1 MSFYTSLTGLN
12 SAQAD
17 LGVTSNNIANV
28 GTVGFKKSRADFGD
42 LFSSTSGAIGQGAHL
57 KNVNQQ
63 FSQGS
68 IEMSGNALD
77 LAISGE
83 GFFAVRPDL
92 SATETVYTR
101 AGAFSINND
110 NYVVDSSGQ
119 YLQAFPVSEDGSVI
133 ATGLTSAKSLQ
144 LTSAGGLPKVTSK
157 IELGLN
163 LPSDAAIKPT
173 ASFSPSDSN
182 TFNSSTQMTAYDS
195 LGNPHVATVY
205 FLKTSNPTPAVPT
218 NTWDTKLYIDGTVI
232 PPTNAADSVLTFD
245 QDGKLTAPIAAI
257 TYDPAT
263 LITGAIPLSLSI
275 DYGSLSSQYS
285 APFSVMSLSQ
295 DGHPRGELSGMDVD
309 SSGVVRA
316 NYTNGTQLALGK
328 LMLANFDN
336 PNGLKQIGNASFEAT
351 NASGLVDLGEAGFG
365 GFGDI
370 RGGALEGSNVDLTE
384 QLVKLISAQR
394 NFQANAKALDT
405 SGTLMQTIMGIMN

>member
-218 NTWDTKLYIDGTVI
+218 NTWDTKLYIDGALI
-232 PPTNAADSVLTFD
+232 QPTNAADSVLTFD

-263 LITGAIPLSLSI
+263 LITGANPLSLSI
-275 DYGSLSSQYS
+275 DYGTLSSQYS

>member
-263 LITGAIPLSLSI
+263 LITGAKPLSVSI
-275 DYGSLSSQYS
+275 DYGTLSSQYS

-351 NASGLVDLGEAGFG
+351 NASGLVDLGEAGSG

-370 RGGALEGSNVDLTE
+370 QGGALEGSNVDLTE

>member
-218 NTWDTKLYIDGTVI
+218 NNWDTKLYIDGALI
-232 PPTNAADSVLTFD
+232 QPTNAADSVLTFD

-263 LITGAIPLSLSI
+263 LITGANPLSLSI
-275 DYGSLSSQYS
+275 DYGTLSSQYS

>member
-218 NTWDTKLYIDGTVI
+218 NNWDTKLYIDGALI
-232 PPTNAADSVLTFD
+232 QPTNAADSVLTFD

-263 LITGAIPLSLSI
+263 LITGAKPLSVSI
-275 DYGSLSSQYS
+275 DYGTLSSQYS

>member
-218 NTWDTKLYIDGTVI
+218 NNWDTKLYIDGALI
-232 PPTNAADSVLTFD
+232 QPTNAADSVLTFD

-263 LITGAIPLSLSI
+263 LITGANPLSLSI
-275 DYGSLSSQYS
+275 DYGTLSSQYS

-295 DGHPRGELSGMDVD
+295 DGHPRGELSGMDID
-309 SSGVVRA
+309 SGGVVRA
-316 NYTNGTQLALGK
+316 NYTNGTQMALGK

>member
-232 PPTNAADSVLTFD
+232 APTNAADSVLTFD

>member
-232 PPTNAADSVLTFD
+232 APTNAADSVLTFD

-263 LITGAIPLSLSI
+263 LITGAKPISVSI
-275 DYGSLSSQYS
+275 DYGTLSSQYS

-295 DGHPRGELSGMDVD
+295 DGHPRGELSGMDID
-309 SSGVVRA
+309 SGGVVRA
-316 NYTNGTQLALGK
+316 NYTNGTQMALGK

-351 NASGLVDLGEAGFG
+351 NASGLVDLGEAGSG

-370 RGGALEGSNVDLTE
+370 QGGALEGSNVDLTE

>member
-218 NTWDTKLYIDGTVI
+218 NTWDTKLYIDGALI
-232 PPTNAADSVLTFD
+232 QPTNAADSVLTFD

-263 LITGAIPLSLSI
+263 LITGAKPLSVSI
-275 DYGSLSSQYS
+275 DYGTLSSQYS

-295 DGHPRGELSGMDVD
+295 DGHPRGELSGMDID
-309 SSGVVRA
+309 SGGVVRA
-316 NYTNGTQLALGK
+316 NYTNGTQMALGK

-351 NASGLVDLGEAGFG
+351 NASGLVDLGEAGSG

-370 RGGALEGSNVDLTE
+370 QGGALEGSNVDLTE

>member
-218 NTWDTKLYIDGTVI
+218 NNWDTKLYIDGALI
-232 PPTNAADSVLTFD
+232 QPTNAADSVLTFD

-316 NYTNGTQLALGK
+316 NYTNGTQMALGK

>member
-218 NTWDTKLYIDGTVI
+218 NNWDTKLYIDGALI

-263 LITGAIPLSLSI
+263 LITGAKPLSVSI
-275 DYGSLSSQYS
+275 DYGTLSSQYS

-295 DGHPRGELSGMDVD
+295 DGHPRGELSGMDID
-309 SSGVVRA
+309 SGGVVRA
-316 NYTNGTQLALGK
+316 NYTNGTQMALGK

-351 NASGLVDLGEAGFG
+351 NASGLVDLGEAGSG

-370 RGGALEGSNVDLTE
+370 QGGALEGSNVDLTE

>member
-232 PPTNAADSVLTFD
+232 APTNAADSVLTFD

-263 LITGAIPLSLSI
+263 LITGAKPLSVSI
-275 DYGSLSSQYS
+275 DYGTLSSQYS

>member
-218 NTWDTKLYIDGTVI
+218 NNWDTKLYIDGALI
-232 PPTNAADSVLTFD
+232 QPTNAADSVLTFD

-263 LITGAIPLSLSI
+263 LITGAKPLSVSI
-275 DYGSLSSQYS
+275 DYGTLSSQYS

-295 DGHPRGELSGMDVD
+295 DGHPRGELSGMDID
-309 SSGVVRA
+309 SGGVVRA

-351 NASGLVDLGEAGFG
+351 NASGLVDLGEAGSG

-370 RGGALEGSNVDLTE
+370 QGGALEGSNVDLTE

>member
-232 PPTNAADSVLTFD
+232 APTNAADSVLTFD

-263 LITGAIPLSLSI
+263 LITGAKPLSVSI
-275 DYGSLSSQYS
+275 DYGTLSSQYS

-295 DGHPRGELSGMDVD
+295 DGHPRGELSGMDID
-309 SSGVVRA
+309 SGGVVRA
-316 NYTNGTQLALGK
+316 NYTNGTQMALGK

>member
-218 NTWDTKLYIDGTVI
+218 NNWDTKLYIDGALI
-232 PPTNAADSVLTFD
+232 QPTNAADSVLTFD

>member
-218 NTWDTKLYIDGTVI
+218 NTWDTKLYIDGAVI

-263 LITGAIPLSLSI
+263 LITGANPLSLSI
-275 DYGSLSSQYS
+275 DYGTLSSQYS

>member
-232 PPTNAADSVLTFD
+232 APTNAADSVLTFD

-263 LITGAIPLSLSI
+263 LITGAKPLSLSI
-275 DYGSLSSQYS
+275 DYGTLSSQYS

-295 DGHPRGELSGMDVD
+295 DGHPRGELSGMDID
-309 SSGVVRA
+309 SGGVVRA
-316 NYTNGTQLALGK
+316 NYTNGTQMALGK

>member
-218 NTWDTKLYIDGTVI
+218 NTWDTKLYIDGALI
-232 PPTNAADSVLTFD
+232 QPTNAADSVLTFD

-263 LITGAIPLSLSI
+263 LITGAKPLSVSI
-275 DYGSLSSQYS
+275 DYGTLSSQYS

>member
-218 NTWDTKLYIDGTVI
+218 NTWDTKLYIDGALI
-232 PPTNAADSVLTFD
+232 QPTNAADSVLTFD

>member
-205 FLKTSNPTPAVPT
+205 FPVSYTHL
-218 NTWDTKLYIDGTVI
+218 
-232 PPTNAADSVLTFD
+232 
-245 QDGKLTAPIAAI
+245 
-257 TYDPAT
+257 
-263 LITGAIPLSLSI
+263 
-275 DYGSLSSQYS
+275 
-285 APFSVMSLSQ
+285 
-295 DGHPRGELSGMDVD
+295 
-309 SSGVVRA
+309 RA
-316 NYTNGTQLALGK
+316 HET
-328 LMLANFDN
+328 
-336 PNGLKQIGNASFEAT
+336 
-351 NASGLVDLGEAGFG
+351 
-365 GFGDI
+365 
-370 RGGALEGSNVDLTE
+370 
-384 QLVKLISAQR
+384 
-394 NFQANAKALDT
+394 
-405 SGTLMQTIMGIMN
+405 

>member
-218 NTWDTKLYIDGTVI
+218 NNWDTKLYIDGTVI

-263 LITGAIPLSLSI
+263 LITGAKPLSVSI
-275 DYGSLSSQYS
+275 DYGTLSSQYS

-295 DGHPRGELSGMDVD
+295 DGHPRGELSGMDID
-309 SSGVVRA
+309 SGGVVRA
-316 NYTNGTQLALGK
+316 NYTNGTQMALGK

-351 NASGLVDLGEAGFG
+351 NASGLVDLGEAGSG

-370 RGGALEGSNVDLTE
+370 QGGALEGSNVDLTE

>member
-1 MSFYTSLTGLN
+1 
-12 SAQAD
+12 
-17 LGVTSNNIANV
+17 
-28 GTVGFKKSRADFGD
+28 VGFKKSRADFGD

-218 NTWDTKLYIDGTVI
+218 NNWDTKLYIDGALI

-263 LITGAIPLSLSI
+263 LITGAKPLSVSI
-275 DYGSLSSQYS
+275 DYGTLSSQYS

-370 RGGALEGSNVDLTE
+370 QGGALEGSNVDLTE

>member
-232 PPTNAADSVLTFD
+232 APTNAADSVLTFD

-263 LITGAIPLSLSI
+263 LITGAKPLSVSI
-275 DYGSLSSQYS
+275 DYGTLSSQYS

-351 NASGLVDLGEAGFG
+351 NASGLVDLGEAGSG

-370 RGGALEGSNVDLTE
+370 QGGALEGSNVDLTE

>member
-263 LITGAIPLSLSI
+263 LITGAKPLSVSI
-275 DYGSLSSQYS
+275 DYGTLSSQYS

-316 NYTNGTQLALGK
+316 NYTNGTQMALGK

-351 NASGLVDLGEAGFG
+351 NASGLVDLGEAGSG

-370 RGGALEGSNVDLTE
+370 QGGALEGSNVDLTE

>member
-119 YLQAFPVSEDGSVI
+119 YLQAFPVSEDGSVL

-173 ASFSPSDSN
+173 ASFLPSDSN

-232 PPTNAADSVLTFD
+232 APTNAADSVLTFD

-263 LITGAIPLSLSI
+263 LITGAKPLSVSI
-275 DYGSLSSQYS
+275 DYGTLSSQYS

-295 DGHPRGELSGMDVD
+295 DGHPRGELSGMDID
-309 SSGVVRA
+309 SGGVVRA
-316 NYTNGTQLALGK
+316 NYTNGTQMALGK

>member
-205 FLKTSNPTPAVPT
+205 FLKTSNATPAVPT
-218 NTWDTKLYIDGTVI
+218 NNWDTKLYIDGALI
-232 PPTNAADSVLTFD
+232 QPTNAADSVLTFD

-263 LITGAIPLSLSI
+263 LITGANPLSLSI
-275 DYGSLSSQYS
+275 DYGTLSSQYS

>member
-119 YLQAFPVSEDGSVI
+119 YLQAFPVSEDGSVL

-205 FLKTSNPTPAVPT
+205 FLKTSNATPAVPT
-218 NTWDTKLYIDGTVI
+218 NNWDTKLYIDGTVI

-263 LITGAIPLSLSI
+263 LITGANPLSLSI
-275 DYGSLSSQYS
+275 DYGTLSSQYS

>member
-205 FLKTSNPTPAVPT
+205 FLKTSNATPAVPT
-218 NTWDTKLYIDGTVI
+218 NNWDTKLYIDGALI
-232 PPTNAADSVLTFD
+232 QPINAADSVLTFD

-263 LITGAIPLSLSI
+263 LITGAKPLSVSI
-275 DYGSLSSQYS
+275 DYGTLSSQYS

-295 DGHPRGELSGMDVD
+295 DGHPRGELSGMDID
-309 SSGVVRA
+309 SGGVVRA
-316 NYTNGTQLALGK
+316 NYTNGTQMALGK

-351 NASGLVDLGEAGFG
+351 NASGLVDLGEAGSG

-370 RGGALEGSNVDLTE
+370 QGGALEGSNVDLTE

>member
-218 NTWDTKLYIDGTVI
+218 NNWDTKLYIDGTVI
-232 PPTNAADSVLTFD
+232 APTNAADSVLTFD

-263 LITGAIPLSLSI
+263 LITGAKPLSVSI
-275 DYGSLSSQYS
+275 DYGTLSSQYS

-295 DGHPRGELSGMDVD
+295 DGHPRGELSGMDID
-309 SSGVVRA
+309 SGGVVRA
-316 NYTNGTQLALGK
+316 NYTNGTQMALGK

-351 NASGLVDLGEAGFG
+351 NASGLVDLGEAGSG

-370 RGGALEGSNVDLTE
+370 QGGALEGSNVDLTE

>member
-218 NTWDTKLYIDGTVI
+218 NNWDTKLYIDGALI

-263 LITGAIPLSLSI
+263 LITGAKPLSVSI
-275 DYGSLSSQYS
+275 DYGTLSSQYS

-316 NYTNGTQLALGK
+316 NYTNGTQMALGK

-351 NASGLVDLGEAGFG
+351 NASGLVDLGEAGSG

-370 RGGALEGSNVDLTE
+370 QGGALEGSNVDLTE

>member
-205 FLKTSNPTPAVPT
+205 FLKTSNATPAVPT
-218 NTWDTKLYIDGTVI
+218 NNWDTKLYIDGTVI

-263 LITGAIPLSLSI
+263 LITGAKPLSVSI
-275 DYGSLSSQYS
+275 DYGTLSSQYS

>member
-205 FLKTSNPTPAVPT
+205 FLKTSNATPAVPT
-218 NTWDTKLYIDGTVI
+218 NNWDTKLYIDGTVI

-263 LITGAIPLSLSI
+263 LITGANPLSLSI
-275 DYGSLSSQYS
+275 DYGTLSSQYS

>member
-218 NTWDTKLYIDGTVI
+218 NNWDTKLYIDGALI

-263 LITGAIPLSLSI
+263 LITGAKPLSVSI
-275 DYGSLSSQYS
+275 DYGTLSSQYS

-351 NASGLVDLGEAGFG
+351 NASGLVDLGEAGSG

-370 RGGALEGSNVDLTE
+370 QGGALEGSNVDLTE

>member
-218 NTWDTKLYIDGTVI
+218 NNWDTKLYIDGALI
-232 PPTNAADSVLTFD
+232 QPTNAADSVLTFD

-263 LITGAIPLSLSI
+263 LITGANPLSLSI
-275 DYGSLSSQYS
+275 DYGTLSSQYS

-295 DGHPRGELSGMDVD
+295 DGHPRGELSGMDID
-309 SSGVVRA
+309 SGGVVRA
-316 NYTNGTQLALGK
+316 NYTNGTQMALGK

-351 NASGLVDLGEAGFG
+351 NASGLVDLGEAGSG

-370 RGGALEGSNVDLTE
+370 QGGALEGSNVDLTE

>member
-218 NTWDTKLYIDGTVI
+218 NNWDTKLYIDGALI
-232 PPTNAADSVLTFD
+232 QPTNAADSVLTFD

-263 LITGAIPLSLSI
+263 LITGAKPLSVSI
-275 DYGSLSSQYS
+275 DYGTLSSQYS

-295 DGHPRGELSGMDVD
+295 DGHPRGELSGMDID
-309 SSGVVRA
+309 SGGVVRA
-316 NYTNGTQLALGK
+316 NYTNGTQMALGK

>member
-218 NTWDTKLYIDGTVI
+218 NTWDTKLYIDGALI
-232 PPTNAADSVLTFD
+232 QPTNAADSVLTFD

-316 NYTNGTQLALGK
+316 NYTNGTQMALGK

-351 NASGLVDLGEAGFG
+351 NASGLVDLGEAGSG

-370 RGGALEGSNVDLTE
+370 QGGALEGSNVDLTE

>member
-232 PPTNAADSVLTFD
+232 APTNAADSVLTFD

-263 LITGAIPLSLSI
+263 LIPGANPLSLSI
-275 DYGSLSSQYS
+275 DYGTLSSQYS

-351 NASGLVDLGEAGFG
+351 NASGLVDLGEAGSG

-370 RGGALEGSNVDLTE
+370 QGGALEGSNVDLTE

>member
-218 NTWDTKLYIDGTVI
+218 NNWDTKLYIDGTVI

-263 LITGAIPLSLSI
+263 LITGAKPLSVSI
-275 DYGSLSSQYS
+275 DYGTLSSQYS

-295 DGHPRGELSGMDVD
+295 DGHPRGELSGMDID
-309 SSGVVRA
+309 SGGVVRA
-316 NYTNGTQLALGK
+316 NYTNGTQMALGK

>member
-218 NTWDTKLYIDGTVI
+218 NTWDTKLYIDGAVI
-232 PPTNAADSVLTFD
+232 APTNAADSVLTFD

-263 LITGAIPLSLSI
+263 LITGANPLSLSI
-275 DYGSLSSQYS
+275 DYGTLSSQYS

>member
-42 LFSSTSGAIGQGAHL
+42 LFSSTSGAIGHGAYL

-83 GFFAVRPDL
+83 GFFALRPDL

-101 AGAFSINND
+101 AGSFSINND

-157 IELGLN
+157 VELGLN
-163 LPSDAAIKPT
+163 LPSDAALKPT
-173 ASFSPSDSN
+173 VAFATNDSN

-195 LGNPHVATVY
+195 LGNPHLATVY
-205 FLKTSNPTPAVPT
+205 FLKTTNATAATPT
-218 NTWDTKLYIDGTVI
+218 NTWDTKLYIDGNVI
-232 PPTNAADSVLTFD
+232 APTTAADSVLTFD
-245 QDGKLTAPIAAI
+245 QDGKLTAPTAAI
-257 TYDPAT
+257 VYDPAT
-263 LITGAIPLSLSI
+263 LITGAKPLSLTL
-275 DYGSLSSQYS
+275 DYGTLSSQYS

-295 DGHPRGELSGMDVD
+295 DGHPRGELSGMDID
-309 SSGVVRA
+309 PGGVVRA
-316 NYTNGTQLALGK
+316 NYTNGTQVALGK

-351 NASGLVDLGEAGFG
+351 NASGLVDLGEAGSG

-370 RGGALEGSNVDLTE
+370 QGGALEGSNVDLTE